1 VSLRDR
7 NAHGHVNRAI
17 ALKIIG
23 NMTPAKNRDAKFVR
37 VPTINQHFDMS
48 QKQVYVIHASVF
60 EVPHTWLK
68 FGKNEKKLDSLEGGW
83 SQPRLSDV
91 FVLFFQVFFWVLV
104 TFSDLHIFVRWP
116 FGVFTRS
123 SLQEPIV

>member
-1 VSLRDR
+1 MHAIFLQWKRHRTRAWRAHDVDFGVSLRDR

-23 NMTPAKNRDAKFVR
+23 NMTPAKNRDAQFVR

-60 EVPHTWLK
+60 EVPHTW
-68 FGKNEKKLDSLEGGW
+68 
-83 SQPRLSDV
+83 
-91 FVLFFQVFFWVLV
+91 
-104 TFSDLHIFVRWP
+104 
-116 FGVFTRS
+116 
-123 SLQEPIV
+123 